1 MLFKPFAQ
9 ADLSTTRKYGGT
21 GLGLVISHNIVQM
34 MDGDIWLDSKEGEGS
49 IFYFKVTLKKY
60 NESEAIN
67 SFDTDD
73 KSEINKATAI
83 LKGSKILLVEDNE
96 INQEITR
103 DILSLNGITIK
114 IANNGAE
121 ALEILENDTFDGVLM
136 DCMMPIMDGYE
147 ATKKI
152 RQQSKYSDLPI
163 IAMTANSMEGD
174 REKALEVGMNDHI
187 SKPIIP
193 NIMLMTMAKWIE
205 PKLN

>member
-1 MLFKPFAQ
+1 
-9 ADLSTTRKYGGT
+9 
-21 GLGLVISHNIVQM
+21 
-34 MDGDIWLDSKEGEGS
+34 
-49 IFYFKVTLKKY
+49 
-60 NESEAIN
+60 
-67 SFDTDD
+67 
-73 KSEINKATAI
+73 
-83 LKGSKILLVEDNE
+83 
-96 INQEITR
+96 
-103 DILSLNGITIK
+103 
-114 IANNGAE
+114 
-121 ALEILENDTFDGVLM
+121 M